1 MQLKVTL
8 FYGSLLGVFYIY
20 LTLLVLHQRNKQQIG
35 LGDGGDKKFNQ
46 LIRAHANFAEY
57 VPLALILMLMAEI
70 NELQEW
76 VIHTSAICLL
86 FGRLLHAYGLRLHDG
101 ASWQRAAGTILS
113 LTAILSAAVLNLT
126 SFYI

>member
-1 MQLKVTL
+1 MQLQISL

-20 LTLLVLHQRNKQQIG
+20 LTLLVLNQRNKQKIG

-57 VPLALILMLMAEI
+57 VPLALVLILMAEV
-70 NELQEW
+70 NHLSYW
-76 VIHTSAICLL
+76 VIHAAALCLL

-101 ASWQRAAGTILS
+101 ASWQRVVGTA
-113 LTAILSAAVLNLT
+113 LTLGAILIAAVLNLT

>member
-1 MQLKVTL
+1 MQLRVTL
-8 FYGSLLGVFYIY
+8 FYASLLGIFYIY
-20 LTLLVLHQRNKQQIG
+20 LTLLILQQRNKQKIG

-57 VPLALILMLMAEI
+57 VPLALILLLMAEL
-70 NELQEW
+70 NRLQIW
-76 VIHTSAICLL
+76 GIHFSAICLL

-101 ASWQRAAGTILS
+101 ASWQRVAGTILS
-113 LTAILSAAVLNLT
+113 LTSILSAAILNLM